1 MKMIR
6 VIQYASS
13 IRTTRHQ
20 RRILAGLGLKGKI
33 NRSRVLPD
41 VPSVRGM
48 INLLPHLVKVV
59 EE

>member
-1 MKMIR
+1 MKRIR

-20 RRILAGLGLKGKI
+20 RRILAGLGLRGKI
-33 NRSRVLPD
+33 NASHVLPD

-48 INLLPHLVKVV
+48 ISRLPHLVRVV